1 MVETTLKISDST
13 LLLMLS
19 VPTELYACVTG
30 FRAHKCE
37 DGTLDVTF
45 IVTDLVLFATLWK
58 KVEHSEAASALT
70 EMIGDW
76 TSDGLDT

>member
-19 VPTELYACVTG
+19 VPTELYACVTE
-30 FRAHKCE
+30 FHARKCE
-37 DGTLDVTF
+37 DGMLDVTF
-45 IVTDLVLFATLWK
+45 SVTDLVLFAKLWRTI
-58 KVEHSEAASALT
+58 ERSAAANALA

-76 TSDGLDT
+76 TSDELDT